1 MIDPLKVGSKIA
13 TYRKQLSLT
22 QDDLANRLN
31 VTRQALS
38 KWETGLSLP
47 SIEGIV
53 ELSNLFNLPV
63 EELLCLKTFTKLDE
77 TDLFKEHSR
86 EFVVNQICK
95 GALELSIPDILYQFS
110 PLERLQIL
118 KAIKEQKITCNL
130 SELRAKLTQS
140 ESKFIFKSKHK
151 GGK

>member
-53 ELSNLFNLPV
+53 EL
-63 EELLCLKTFTKLDE
+63 
-77 TDLFKEHSR
+77 
-86 EFVVNQICK
+86 I
-95 GALELSIPDILYQFS
+95 
-110 PLERLQIL
+110 
-118 KAIKEQKITCNL
+118 
-130 SELRAKLTQS
+130 
-140 ESKFIFKSKHK
+140 
-151 GGK
+151 